1 MATPTYTIPM
11 GTLFSKQA
19 NSDTNY
25 GDMNAESLRI
35 KQDEQRRAE
44 MARQQALEIINRDPV
59 NPNLDGFVLPVIENF
74 TTPDAEPYS
83 QLTARQ
89 APPSIVGG
97 MFSPEISRAAEM
109 EYMQRRQ
116 AAMQN
121 EAMAYAQLTPMQQAQ
136 FGFYRGGQQLGD
148 VLGGALGGKD
158 PQLQM
163 IGLQQQILSELD
175 PSDPEQ
181 QLRVAQKYAKSAPDL
196 AMKIAESAR
205 KSMSEMALTTQRLR
219 EKQGADP
226 FEQLLRTGKYTPASM
241 ATYKVSQNVADLRE
255 VDSPDK
261 VPADIQKARLVAQGK
276 GFKEGTKEYN
286 DEIVKQ
292 LEKTD
297 KERNIAAP
305 LQVANR
311 IAEITKLQATLD
323 PQSQDYK
330 TLEIEK
336 SQLQRPEKPVAVAP
350 ALQVAE
356 RLRQISVAQR
366 NLTKDSPEF
375 QDLEIEKVQLQKVE
389 KTEATPAK
397 IQEAQTVARNKG
409 FIEGTPQF
417 NAEVVNYL
425 ERPETETQI
434 QQLQNYRK
442 KLQDSNASASDIA
455 EVNAAIKALA
465 EGNAPKII
473 MPGQQVAPKDWLA
486 FSSQI
491 SKDPVMDRTSIII
504 SDAPNA
510 IETIRMSTSN
520 DIAAASLPG
529 ALARLTGEGK
539 NMSDRDILRYAR
551 TGGLDDRVAQDV
563 VGFFTGRKTTVT
575 KEQAE
580 RFATAVYR
588 GALLERKKFIKDQ
601 AEQAGYDKT
610 PNYDIAIRQL
620 DDQLAKFKLIK
631 PNDKSTSNQNLDADS
646 LVNKYLQ
653 PK

>member
-1 MATPTYTIPM
+1 MERLFPQDVSGTQIPM
-11 GTLFSKQA
+11 VEADSSVLPPFGQYDA
-19 NSDTNY
+19 
-25 GDMNAESLRI
+25 I
-35 KQDEQRRAE
+35 
-44 MARQQALEIINRDPV
+44 RQQEEALSSGLLPT
-59 NPNLDGFVLPVIENF
+59 PYLQQPFVYQPMMANQ
-74 TTPDAEPYS
+74 PS
-83 QLTARQ
+83 
-89 APPSIVGG
+89 SIVGG

-109 EYMQRRQ
+109 EFMQKRQ

-121 EAMAYAQLTPMQQAQ
+121 EALAYAQLSPMQQAQ

-148 VLGGALGGKD
+148 ALGGALGGKD

-181 QLRVAQKYAKSAPDL
+181 QLRVAQKYARTAPDL

-226 FEQLLRTGKYTPASM
+226 FEQLLRSGKYTPASM

-255 VDSPDK
+255 VNNPDK
-261 VPADIQKARLVAQGK
+261 I
-276 GFKEGTKEYN
+276 
-286 DEIVKQ
+286 
-292 LEKTD
+292 
-297 KERNIAAP
+297 
-305 LQVANR
+305 
-311 IAEITKLQATLD
+311 
-323 PQSQDYK
+323 
-330 TLEIEK
+330 
-336 SQLQRPEKPVAVAP
+336 
-350 ALQVAE
+350 
-356 RLRQISVAQR
+356 
-366 NLTKDSPEF
+366 
-375 QDLEIEKVQLQKVE
+375 
-389 KTEATPAK
+389 PAK
-397 IQEAQTVARNKG
+397 IQEAQTVAKNKG
-409 FIEGTPQF
+409 FTEGTPEF

-425 ERPETETQI
+425 ERPEKETQV

-442 KLQDSNASASDIA
+442 KLRDSNAPASDIA
-455 EVNAAIKALA
+455 EVDAAIKALA

-491 SKDPVMDRTSIII
+491 SKDPVMDRTSTILA
-504 SDAPNA
+504 DAPSA
-510 IETIRMSTSN
+510 IETIRMSATN

-529 ALARLTGEGK
+529 SLARLTGEGK
-539 NMSDRDILRYAR
+539 NMSNQDVNRFAR
-551 TGGLDDRVAQDV
+551 TGGLDDRLAQDA
-563 VGFFTGRKTTVT
+563 VGFFTGRKTNVT

-610 PNYDIAIRQL
+610 PNYEIAIRQL
-620 DDQLAKFKLIK
+620 DDQLAKFQLIT
-631 PNDKSTSNQNLDADS
+631 PSNKSTSKQNLDADS
-646 LVNKYLQ
+646 LVDKYLK

>member
-1 MATPTYTIPM
+1 MATSEIL
-11 GTLFSKQA
+11 GLFASPQQ
-19 NSDTNY
+19 Y
-25 GDMNAESLRI
+25 
-35 KQDEQRRAE
+35 EQ
-44 MARQQALEIINRDPV
+44 Q
-59 NPNLDGFVLPVIENF
+59 
-74 TTPDAEPYS
+74 
-83 QLTARQ
+83 
-89 APPSIVGG
+89 
-97 MFSPEISRAAEM
+97 
-109 EYMQRRQ
+109 RQ
-116 AAMQN
+116 AAMEDQ
-121 EAMAYAQLTPMQQAQ
+121 ALRMAKLSPVEQGR
-136 FGFYRGGQQLGD
+136 FGIAYGAQQLGRAI
-148 VLGGALGGKD
+148 GGALGGED
-158 PQLQM
+158 PQLKIISQR
-163 IGLQQQILSELD
+163 QQLASQLD
-175 PSDPEQ
+175 PSNPESFMK
-181 QLRVAQKYAKSAPDL
+181 VAQ
-196 AMKIAESAR
+196 IAAQSGDQQFAI
-205 KSMSEMALTTQRLR
+205 A
-219 EKQGADP
+219 
-226 FEQLLRTGKYTPASM
+226 
-241 ATYKVSQNVADLRE
+241 VADAGRQAAVQVAQANKERQL
-255 VDSPDK
+255 S
-261 VPADIQKARLVAQGK
+261 VPADIQKAQMIPQIQDALDQYKALPPSPERDRAIRLL
-276 GFKEGTKEYN
+276 EN
-286 DEIVKQ
+286 Q
-292 LEKTD
+292 LKVLIGD
-297 KERNIAAP
+297 KATNIAAP

-330 TLEIEK
+330 TLQIEK
-336 SQLQRPEKPVAVAP
+336 LQLQRPEKPVAVAP

-356 RLRQISVAQR
+356 RLREISVAQR
-366 NLTKDSPEF
+366 NLTKDSAEF

-397 IQEAQTVARNKG
+397 IQEAQTVAKNKG

-491 SKDPVMDRTSIII
+491 SKDPVMDRTSTILA
-504 SDAPNA
+504 DAPSA
-510 IETIRMSTSN
+510 IETIRMSATN

-529 ALARLTGEGK
+529 SLARLTGEGK
-539 NMSDRDILRYAR
+539 NMSNQDVNRFAR
-551 TGGLDDRVAQDV
+551 TGGLDDRLAQDA
-563 VGFFTGRKTTVT
+563 VGFFTGRKTNVT

-620 DDQLAKFKLIK
+620 DDQLAKFKLIT
-631 PNDKSTSNQNLDADS
+631 PSNKSTSKQNLDADS
-646 LVNKYLQ
+646 LVNKYLKQ
-653 PK
+653 K